1 MADQGMPYR
10 TSRVMR
16 EDTRACSHPA
26 FRNIPSAAG
35 LKPSRS
41 LAVWRGMTD
50 DPTSSLSLPPQ
61 DLARL
66 RERAAAAIA
75 RTQELDRVWR
85 AAQAQAASLCVESAI
100 LVDEVRFRQMALR

>member
-1 MADQGMPYR
+1 
-10 TSRVMR
+10 MR

-66 RERAAAAIA
+66 RERAAAIA
-75 RTQELDRVWR
+75 RTQELDRVSR
-85 AAQAQAASLCVESAI
+85 AAQAHAASLCVESAM